1 MARTDRLRV
10 RVYDVQ
16 FGDAILISVPD
27 KVPGGK
33 TETRHILIDVGNVL
47 RGTGSSDE
55 VFGPVIDD
63 VLKVLKGR
71 PLDLYIMTH
80 EHMDHVQ
87 GLFYAKE
94 KLGKELKAERA
105 WLTASSEED
114 YYETHPEARK
124 QRIAALDALRAI
136 GSFFAA
142 SDTEVPP
149 YVATLMLNNNP
160 DSTGQCV
167 DYLRTLAPRR
177 KTAYVH
183 RETRLKG
190 KHPFREKGTSI
201 ELWAP
206 EEDTSLYYGRFRP
219 MALGLNAAPEDGAEG
234 VRPAL
239 TPPLPPPGVDAGAF
253 YDLVDFRSRGIG
265 DNLIS
270 IDAAAN
276 NSSVVFCLEWR
287 GWRLLF
293 PGDAEHRS
301 WKQMN
306 KVGALKPVHFLK
318 VGHHGSANGTPPPE
332 LLDKILPE
340 EPEDGRPRFAAVS
353 TCTGSY
359 SGVPHKDT
367 MELLASRCTLRSVED
382 LPEGEPYMDFH
393 FPPKP

>member
-1 MARTDRLRV
+1 MPASETLRV
-10 RVYDVQ
+10 RVYNVR

-27 KVPGGK
+27 KVRRGK
-33 TETRHILIDVGNVL
+33 IETRHILIDVGNVL
-47 RGTGSSDE
+47 SGTGGGDE
-55 VFGPVIDD
+55 VFGPVIEN
-63 VLKVLKGR
+63 VLEVLDGK
-71 PLDLYIMTH
+71 PLDLYVMTH

-87 GLFYAKE
+87 GLFYAAT
-94 KLGKELKAERA
+94 KLGLDLEVQEA
-105 WLTASSEED
+105 WLTASAAGD
-114 YYETHPEARK
+114 YYETHEDAKKKRSL
-124 QRIAALDALRAI
+124 ALDTFDAMERFL
-136 GSFFAA
+136 AA
-142 SDTEVPP
+142 APEPADPV
-149 YVATLMLNNNP
+149 VLNMLFNNNP
-160 DSTGQCV
+160 RNTTECV
-167 DYLRTLAPRR
+167 DHLRKLAGEDHTVYVYRGCGVDGSHLFHEEG
-177 KTAYVH
+177 TA
-183 RETRLKG
+183 
-190 KHPFREKGTSI
+190 I

-206 EEDTSLYYGRFRP
+206 EEDTSVYYGRFRP
-219 MALGLNAAPEDGAEG
+219 MALGLDPVQEGGTEGAK
-234 VRPAL
+234 PAL
-239 TPPLPPPGVDAGAF
+239 TTPLPPPGVDAGAF
-253 YDLVDFRSRGIG
+253 YDLVASRSRGIG
-265 DNLIS
+265 DNLLS